1 MTEQDQEFTP
11 SDPARRLRRVR
22 ETLRAETAK
31 LPKAD
36 NHGKPLRPSSTSV
49 APTEPAEPI
58 RRVPAPNPAQGSS
71 ASGAPDDRPDDL
83 TEARKRG
90 DWRTVMHLE
99 NQKIRAGQTER
110 APWDTVTPA

>member
-1 MTEQDQEFTP
+1 MTEQEEFTP

-31 LPKAD
+31 LPRVD
-36 NHGKPLRPSSTSV
+36 NHGRPIKPPPAPGA
-49 APTEPAEPI
+49 APTPESAEPI

-71 ASGAPDDRPDDL
+71 ASGPPDRPDDL
-83 TEARKRG
+83 DQARKRG
-90 DWRTVMHLE
+90 DWKAVLRLE